1 MTEKLIRG
9 YVPGLDFI
17 IYSPNECNYALPVI
31 IVLHA
36 GGGKKEDFWPTNWAK
51 NIFPLDGFIGITP
64 DYKVSNNDNDTLLEQ
79 RLSTENIWKLITYL
93 HLNHG
98 ILCVDRSRIGVL
110 GQSYGGMT
118 AAHAGIGLNDRKNDF
133 FSPYYYPERMK
144 IYATASVSG
153 GVNFQFLNFI
163 NKGDPSHLFLNG
175 DQDEIFKIDK
185 VIEAY
190 EMMELANTDPQL
202 EVFQGAD
209 HTIGDSAKIQT
220 LVVNHFNELL

>member
-9 YVPGLDFI
+9 YVPNMDFI
-17 IYSPNECNYALPVI
+17 LYSPNQCVYVMPVV

-64 DYKVSNNDNDTLLEQ
+64 DYKVDNSKDDDLIDQ
-79 RLSTENIWKLITYL
+79 KLSAENIWKLITYL
-93 HLNHG
+93 HLNYKSFC
-98 ILCVDRSRIGVL
+98 IDRSRIGVL
-110 GQSYGGMT
+110 GQSFGGMT

-144 IYATASVSG
+144 IFATASVSG
-153 GVNFQFLNFI
+153 GVNDQFKGFI
-163 NKGDPSHLFLNG
+163 NEGDPSHLFING
-175 DQDEIFKIDK
+175 DKDEIFKIDK
-185 VIEAY
+185 VVEAF

-202 EVFQGAD
+202 EIFQGAD
-209 HTIGDSAKIQT
+209 HSIGDSAKVQT